1 MLTSIVAPI
10 VAAKP
15 YIGRFAPSPS
25 GPLHMGSLLSAVA
38 SYIDAKANN
47 GKWLLRIEDIDPPRE
62 IKGSSKAIID
72 SLEAH
77 QLYWDGDILWQHD
90 QYDYYRD
97 CLATLTAKHLL
108 YRCDCSRAQGIYSG
122 HCRERNAQKPFA
134 LRLKTT
140 AADIAFFDAIQGAYQ
155 QNIAAQVGDFILWRK
170 DGLPAYQLAVVAD
183 DEYQNIT
190 HIIRGSDL
198 LESTPR
204 QIYLTKALHFNLAKY
219 SHLPVL
225 VNTDGQKLSKQTHAR
240 PIDDSTPIDNIYHVL
255 QRLGQRLPTEKP
267 SAVADLLTW
276 AIDNWDIMAVPQQ
289 LTVPQS

>member
-1 MLTSIVAPI
+1 VLTNIVAPN
-10 VAAKP
+10 VAAKS

-38 SYIDAKANN
+38 SYLDAKANN

-62 IKGSSKAIID
+62 IKGSSKSIIA

-97 CLATLTAKHLL
+97 CLEKLTAKHLL

-122 HCRERNAQKPFA
+122 HCRERNAQNPFA

-204 QIYLTKALHFNLAKY
+204 QIYLAKALHFDLAKY
-219 SHLPVL
+219 GHLPVL
-225 VNTDGQKLSKQTHAR
+225 VNTDGQKLSKQTHASA
-240 PIDDSTPIDNIYHVL
+240 INDNTPIDNIYHVL
-255 QRLGQRLPTEKP
+255 RRLGQILPAEKP

-289 LTVPQS
+289 LSVPQS

>member
-1 MLTSIVAPI
+1 MSNVA
-10 VAAKP
+10 ATAKP

-38 SYIDAKANN
+38 SYLDAKANN

-62 IKGSSKAIID
+62 IKGSSKAIIA

-77 QLYWDGDILWQHD
+77 DLYWDDDILWQHE

-97 CLATLTAKHLL
+97 CLTELTKKHLI
-108 YRCDCSRAQGIYSG
+108 YPCDCSRAQGIYSG
-122 HCRERNAQKPFA
+122 HCRQRNAQKPFA

-204 QIYLTKALHFNLAKY
+204 QIYLAKALYFNLAEY
-219 SHLPVL
+219 GHLPVL
-225 VNTDGQKLSKQTHAR
+225 VNADGQKLSKQTHAS

-255 QRLGQRLPTEKP
+255 QRLGQILPTEKP
-267 SAVADLLTW
+267 SAVAELLTW
-276 AIDNWDIMAVPQQ
+276 AIDNWDIKAIPQQ
-289 LTVPQS
+289 MSMPQS